1 MLFNPQISAK
11 ALYPFCRSMARMLE
25 AGVEIPKSLKTSA
38 ARSSDSR
45 LTAAVDQVITRT
57 KAGNDLTSSFY
68 EHEDRFPALFLD
80 LLHVGEQTGSM
91 PEVFAALGEYYEA
104 RVERAR
110 EFRSAIAWPA
120 TQLVAAIFVIG
131 LLIWLLGIIASASP
145 GGGIDVLGFGLLGT
159 RGAVIWFMLCFGTLA
174 GLWISYTMFSRTIVG
189 QQMLDPLLLRIPVLG
204 KCLRSFAIAR
214 FAWCFALTQQAGMSI
229 KPSLESSL
237 KATANG
243 AFVAAIPV
251 VWNEVHE
258 GETLA
263 EAFAAPRLFPVEFL
277 QFVET
282 AEQTGTVPEALDRM
296 SHHFDEEAHRAM
308 KTMTAVMARLVWGVV
323 ALFII
328 FFIFRIAM
336 FYVGMINQAASG
348 ALGG

>member
-11 ALYPFCRSMARMLE
+11 ALYPFCQSMARMLE

-45 LTAAVDQVITRT
+45 LTAAVDRVITRV
-57 KAGNDLTSSFY
+57 KRGDDLTSSFY
-68 EHEDRFPALFLD
+68 EHEERFPALFLD
-80 LLHVGEQTGSM
+80 LLNVGEQTGSM
-91 PEVFAALGEYYEA
+91 PEIFGSLGKYYEA
-104 RVERAR
+104 RVDRVR
-110 EFRSAIAWPA
+110 EFRTAIAWPMI
-120 TQLVAAIFVIG
+120 QLFAAICVIG
-131 LLIWLLGIIASASP
+131 LLIWLLGIV
-145 GGGIDVLGFGLLGT
+145 GTGNTDVLGFGLLGA
-159 RGAVIWFMLCFGTLA
+159 RGATIWFALCFGSLG
-174 GLWISYTMFSRTIVG
+174 GLWISYKMFSRTIVG
-189 QQMLDPLLLRIPVLG
+189 QQVLDPLLLRIPVVG

-243 AFVAAIPV
+243 AFVAAIPI

-263 EAFAAPRLFPVEFL
+263 DAFAAPKLFPTEFL

-296 SHHFDEEAHRAM
+296 SHHFDAEAHRAM
-308 KTMTAVMARLVWGVV
+308 ILLSAFLARMVWGLVAVV
-323 ALFII
+323 II

-336 FYVGMINQAASG
+336 FYVGMINSAARD
-348 ALGG
+348 ALNVGI